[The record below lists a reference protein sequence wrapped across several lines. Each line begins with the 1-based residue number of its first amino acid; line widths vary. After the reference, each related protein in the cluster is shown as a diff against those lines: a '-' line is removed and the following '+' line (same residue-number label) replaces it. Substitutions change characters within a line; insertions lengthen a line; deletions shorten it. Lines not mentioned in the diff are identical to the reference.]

1 MEACKYYIEKTNKR
15 ISFEYALAKDNNDN
29 LEDAKEL
36 VKLLNGMLAHVN
48 LIPINK
54 IENGK
59 FVKSTDN
66 NIIRFRDYL
75 NAHGIVGDKMK
86 CFAKTDL
93 GKARELNEDS
103 YYIPTEE
110 NELRIYMLADGMG
123 GYNGGEIASKLA
135 IDSARKYLTNNF
147 NTIPHDRIN
156 IEELVRSSMEYANMV
171 VFEKSKEDPELEGMG
186 TTLELVLGYGNKIYI
201 GHGYVQKLVEDGKI
215 TREEANTHPKKNM
228 LMKALGCTPYVEP
241 DVTTKGFLKGDKI
254 VLTSD
259 GLTNMV
265 SNQEIYDIVT
275 NDVENATTK
284 LVELANNRGGYDNIT
299 VVIVYND

>member
-1 MEACKYYIEKTNKR
+1 
-15 ISFEYALAKDNNDN
+15 
-29 LEDAKEL
+29 
-36 VKLLNGMLAHVN
+36 
-48 LIPINK
+48 
-54 IENGK
+54 
-59 FVKSTDN
+59 
-66 NIIRFRDYL
+66 
-75 NAHGIVGDKMK
+75 MK

-201 GHGYVQKLVEDGKI
+201 GHVGDSRIYRVRKNIIRKLTTDHSYVEKLVKEGTI
-215 TREEANTHPKKNM
+215 TREEA
-228 LMKALGCTPYVEP
+228 
-241 DVTTKGFLKGDKI
+241 
-254 VLTSD
+254 
-259 GLTNMV
+259 
-265 SNQEIYDIVT
+265 
-275 NDVENATTK
+275 
-284 LVELANNRGGYDNIT
+284 
-299 VVIVYND
+299 